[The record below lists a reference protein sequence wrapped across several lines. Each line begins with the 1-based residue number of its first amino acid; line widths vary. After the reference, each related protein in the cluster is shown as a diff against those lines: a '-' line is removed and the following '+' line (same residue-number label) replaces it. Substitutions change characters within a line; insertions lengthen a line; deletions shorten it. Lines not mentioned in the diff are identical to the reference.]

1 MATRRQPLIP
11 GWLIPGVSAATLVVA
26 VALAAFLA
34 LWWNA
39 PQGNWVAIW
48 QDSYLCHVVR
58 FSFWQAFLSAL
69 LSVVPAIFLARALY
83 RRRFP
88 GRLALLRLCAMTL
101 ILPVLVA
108 VFGILSVYGRQGW
121 LASLCQS
128 LGLEWTFSP
137 YGLQGILLAHVFFN
151 LPMASRLLLQA
162 LENIPGE
169 QRQLAAQLGMRGW
182 HFFRFVE
189 WPWLRRQ
196 IPPVAALIF
205 MLCFASFATVLSLG
219 GGPQAT
225 TIELAIYQAL
235 SYDYDPARAAM
246 LALLQMVCCL
256 GLVLLSQRLSKAIAP
271 GTTLLQGWRDPDDRL
286 HSRICDTVLIV
297 LALLLL
303 LTAIAAALPFISY
316 APNRLVSGE
325 GRHLWQLWPQTI
337 WMLVGFG
344 CAWLT
349 ACFIPAKKGSIFALI
364 LAQFV
369 FVLLVWGAGK
379 AATQLAQ
386 NGSALARTSLGSG
399 FWLAA
404 ALALLACSDAI
415 RRISTHPLWRWLLHM
430 QIAIIPLWLL
440 YSGTLNDLSLMKEY
454 ANRQDVFDDA
464 LAQHLTLLF
473 GAVLPALVIGVP
485 LGIWCYFSTA
495 RQGAIFSLL
504 NVIQTVPSVAL
515 FGLLI
520 APLAALVTAFPWLGK
535 LGIAG
540 TGMTPALIALVLY
553 ALLPLVRGVVV
564 GLNQI
569 PRDVLESAR
578 AMGMSGAQRFLHV
591 QLPLALPVFL
601 RSLRVVMVQTVG
613 MAVIAALIGAGGFG
627 ALVFQGLLS
636 SAIDLVL
643 LGVIPVI
650 VLAVLIDA
658 LFDLLIALLKVKRN
672 D

>member
-1 MATRRQPLIP
+1 
-11 GWLIPGVSAATLVVA
+11 
-26 VALAAFLA
+26 
-34 LWWNA
+34 
-39 PQGNWVAIW
+39 
-48 QDSYLCHVVR
+48 
-58 FSFWQAFLSAL
+58 
-69 LSVVPAIFLARALY
+69 
-83 RRRFP
+83 
-88 GRLALLRLCAMTL
+88 
-101 ILPVLVA
+101 
-108 VFGILSVYGRQGW
+108 
-121 LASLCQS
+121 
-128 LGLEWTFSP
+128 
-137 YGLQGILLAHVFFN
+137 
-151 LPMASRLLLQA
+151 
-162 LENIPGE
+162 
-169 QRQLAAQLGMRGW
+169 
-182 HFFRFVE
+182 
-189 WPWLRRQ
+189 
-196 IPPVAALIF
+196 
-205 MLCFASFATVLSLG
+205 
-219 GGPQAT
+219 
-225 TIELAIYQAL
+225 
-235 SYDYDPARAAM
+235 
-246 LALLQMVCCL
+246 
-256 GLVLLSQRLSKAIAP
+256 
-271 GTTLLQGWRDPDDRL
+271 
-286 HSRICDTVLIV
+286 
-297 LALLLL
+297 
-303 LTAIAAALPFISY
+303 
-316 APNRLVSGE
+316 
-325 GRHLWQLWPQTI
+325 
-337 WMLVGFG
+337 
-344 CAWLT
+344 
-349 ACFIPAKKGSIFALI
+349 
-364 LAQFV
+364 
-369 FVLLVWGAGK
+369 
-379 AATQLAQ
+379 
-386 NGSALARTSLGSG
+386 
-399 FWLAA
+399 A

-650 VLAVLIDA
+650 VLAVLTDA

>member
-1 MATRRQPLIP
+1 
-11 GWLIPGVSAATLVVA
+11 
-26 VALAAFLA
+26 
-34 LWWNA
+34 
-39 PQGNWVAIW
+39 
-48 QDSYLCHVVR
+48 
-58 FSFWQAFLSAL
+58 
-69 LSVVPAIFLARALY
+69 
-83 RRRFP
+83 
-88 GRLALLRLCAMTL
+88 MT
-101 ILPVLVA
+101 
-108 VFGILSVYGRQGW
+108 Y
-121 LASLCQS
+121 
-128 LGLEWTFSP
+128 
-137 YGLQGILLAHVFFN
+137 
-151 LPMASRLLLQA
+151 
-162 LENIPGE
+162 
-169 QRQLAAQLGMRGW
+169 
-182 HFFRFVE
+182 FRIN
-189 WPWLRRQ
+189 P
-196 IPPVAALIF
+196 
-205 MLCFASFATVLSLG
+205 
-219 GGPQAT
+219 
-225 TIELAIYQAL
+225 
-235 SYDYDPARAAM
+235 
-246 LALLQMVCCL
+246 
-256 GLVLLSQRLSKAIAP
+256 
-271 GTTLLQGWRDPDDRL
+271 
-286 HSRICDTVLIV
+286 V

-325 GRHLWQLWPQTI
+325 GRHLWQLWPQTL
-337 WMLVGFG
+337 WMLVGVG

-379 AATQLAQ
+379 AATQ
-386 NGSALARTSLGSG
+386 
-399 FWLAA
+399 
-404 ALALLACSDAI
+404 
-415 RRISTHPLWRWLLHM
+415 
-430 QIAIIPLWLL
+430 
-440 YSGTLNDLSLMKEY
+440 
-454 ANRQDVFDDA
+454 

-520 APLAALVTAFPWLGK
+520 APLAALVTAFPWLGT

-601 RSLRVVMVQTVG
+601 RSLRVVMLQTVG

-650 VLAVLIDA
+650 VLAVLTDA

>member
-1 MATRRQPLIP
+1 MT
-11 GWLIPGVSAATLVVA
+11 
-26 VALAAFLA
+26 
-34 LWWNA
+34 
-39 PQGNWVAIW
+39 
-48 QDSYLCHVVR
+48 YL
-58 FSFWQAFLSAL
+58 
-69 LSVVPAIFLARALY
+69 
-83 RRRFP
+83 
-88 GRLALLRLCAMTL
+88 
-101 ILPVLVA
+101 
-108 VFGILSVYGRQGW
+108 
-121 LASLCQS
+121 
-128 LGLEWTFSP
+128 
-137 YGLQGILLAHVFFN
+137 
-151 LPMASRLLLQA
+151 
-162 LENIPGE
+162 
-169 QRQLAAQLGMRGW
+169 
-182 HFFRFVE
+182 
-189 WPWLRRQ
+189 
-196 IPPVAALIF
+196 
-205 MLCFASFATVLSLG
+205 
-219 GGPQAT
+219 
-225 TIELAIYQAL
+225 
-235 SYDYDPARAAM
+235 
-246 LALLQMVCCL
+246 
-256 GLVLLSQRLSKAIAP
+256 
-271 GTTLLQGWRDPDDRL
+271 
-286 HSRICDTVLIV
+286 RINPV

-325 GRHLWQLWPQTI
+325 GRHLWQLWPQTL
-337 WMLVGFG
+337 WMLVGVG

-495 RQGAIFSLL
+495 RQGAIFSL
-504 NVIQTVPSVAL
+504 
-515 FGLLI
+515 
-520 APLAALVTAFPWLGK
+520 
-535 LGIAG
+535 
-540 TGMTPALIALVLY
+540 
-553 ALLPLVRGVVV
+553 
-564 GLNQI
+564 

-578 AMGMSGAQRFLHV
+578 AMGMSGVQRFLHV

-650 VLAVLIDA
+650 VLAVLTDA

>member
-1 MATRRQPLIP
+1 MT
-11 GWLIPGVSAATLVVA
+11 
-26 VALAAFLA
+26 
-34 LWWNA
+34 
-39 PQGNWVAIW
+39 
-48 QDSYLCHVVR
+48 YL
-58 FSFWQAFLSAL
+58 
-69 LSVVPAIFLARALY
+69 
-83 RRRFP
+83 
-88 GRLALLRLCAMTL
+88 
-101 ILPVLVA
+101 
-108 VFGILSVYGRQGW
+108 
-121 LASLCQS
+121 
-128 LGLEWTFSP
+128 
-137 YGLQGILLAHVFFN
+137 
-151 LPMASRLLLQA
+151 
-162 LENIPGE
+162 
-169 QRQLAAQLGMRGW
+169 
-182 HFFRFVE
+182 
-189 WPWLRRQ
+189 
-196 IPPVAALIF
+196 
-205 MLCFASFATVLSLG
+205 
-219 GGPQAT
+219 
-225 TIELAIYQAL
+225 
-235 SYDYDPARAAM
+235 
-246 LALLQMVCCL
+246 
-256 GLVLLSQRLSKAIAP
+256 
-271 GTTLLQGWRDPDDRL
+271 
-286 HSRICDTVLIV
+286 RINPV

-337 WMLVGFG
+337 WMLVGVG

-520 APLAALVTAFPWLGK
+520 A
-535 LGIAG
+535 
-540 TGMTPALIALVLY
+540 LVLY

-650 VLAVLIDA
+650 VLAVLIDT